1 MSEDNEMDA
10 FIENMMKVAVVTYE
24 ERKVLNAPIWVI
36 ESMMPVEEF
45 NQLPMKVKYLLI
57 CQTEELN
64 AFHAQIDKIREH
76 LDRTPL

>member
-1 MSEDNEMDA
+1 MSGENEVDE
-10 FIENMMKVAVVTYE
+10 FIENMMKMVTYE

>member
-1 MSEDNEMDA
+1 MDE
-10 FIENMMKVAVVTYE
+10 FIENMMKMVTYE
-24 ERKVLNAPIWVI
+24 ERKVLNAHIWVI

-64 AFHAQIDKIREH
+64 AFYAQIDKIREH